1 MYMRKIK
8 PGGSSAIKRWQT
20 NRRYVCL
27 HIDLWFF
34 FQTYSRTW
42 SNRRPFRHL
51 LYTNGEG
58 NKKKLLQRFWC
69 AIYTVQL
76 GREKNYKL
84 FVIFWN
90 FAQLT
95 LVDDVGASPRHK
107 FQAARLRKKRPRPEY
122 FSEDD

>member
-27 HIDLWFF
+27 HIDLWFLF
-34 FQTYSRTW
+34 FKHIRGRGVIAGRFDTFYRACFIYERRGKQKKVVAAFLVRYLYS
-42 SNRRPFRHL
+42 PA
-51 LYTNGEG
+51 GKG
-58 NKKKLLQRFWC
+58 KKH
-69 AIYTVQL
+69 
-76 GREKNYKL
+76 KL

-107 FQAARLRKKRPRPEY
+107 FRIQKKKASSGI
-122 FSEDD
+122 F